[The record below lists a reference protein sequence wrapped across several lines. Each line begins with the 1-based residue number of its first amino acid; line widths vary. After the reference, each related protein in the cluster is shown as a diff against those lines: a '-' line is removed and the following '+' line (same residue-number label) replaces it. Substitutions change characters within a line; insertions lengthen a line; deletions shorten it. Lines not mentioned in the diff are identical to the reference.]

1 MKKIIYISSTIILL
15 LVLLVVIKIFFFN
28 KKINKQNVVELL
40 NMSNNYKNLYIT
52 TKIEDQD
59 GNVTNIEDLRKDSI
73 ELYKFKSDENEIIVW
88 TDNDKNE
95 VIKIDVKSKTYEIN
109 GDNGNK
115 KVDYSDLNY
124 NYNFI
129 GYENYENTK
138 CIVAEFTYENIS
150 KDKIWVDTNTGIILK
165 RERKIN
171 DYKYTEYN
179 QVSFDTIKDEDVI
192 KPELSEFALVE
203 ENSINE
209 EVDNIPEVRKNINFN
224 EIYQ

>member
-1 MKKIIYISSTIILL
+1 MKKVFYIASIIIIL
-15 LVLLVVIKIFFFN
+15 LVLLVVIKISFFN
-28 KKINKQNVVELL
+28 KKMNKQDVIELL
-40 NMSNNYKNLYIT
+40 NMPDSYKNLYIT

-73 ELYKFKSDENEIIVW
+73 ELYKLKSDDIEIIIW
-88 TDNDKNE
+88 TDNSKNE
-95 VIKIDVKSKTYEIN
+95 TIKIDVKSKTYEIN

-150 KDKIWVDTNTGIILK
+150 KEKIWVDANTGIILK

-179 QVSFDTIKDEDVI
+179 KVSFDIIKDEDVI
-192 KPELSEFALVE
+192 KPDLSEFALIE
-203 ENSINE
+203 ENSTNE
-209 EVDNIPEVRKNINFN
+209 EVDNIPDARKNLNLN